1 MSLENKRL
9 VSFYLSF
16 QVSITP
22 VPGKRIEH
30 MGVKIELLGQIGAP
44 RTTRSSA
51 ANKQRT
57 YITSQQR
64 KEQKQLRRN
73 DHQTERSSKSSMCE
87 GNLLLNCYIYIYS

>member
-30 MGVKIELLGQIGAP
+30 MGVKIELLGQIGML
-44 RTTRSSA
+44 
-51 ANKQRT
+51 
-57 YITSQQR
+57 SQ
-64 KEQKQLRRN
+64 
-73 DHQTERSSKSSMCE
+73 
-87 GNLLLNCYIYIYS
+87 LLLVLQHVNYVTMVLLLEIP